1 MNILKKIFKI
11 IVVIILFLMLVEIL
25 TAIGLVT
32 LTNLNIDTSSEF
44 GANIKV
50 SIEIFSFI
58 FALFLSIQS
67 YRDKR
72 YFKWTIILFLF
83 SILVVLILSVLVTN
97 IILNSDNNISDTQRD
112 KFIIESSQKP
122 SKI

>member
-11 IVVIILFLMLVEIL
+11 IVVMILFLMLVEIL

-32 LTNLNIDTSSEF
+32 LANLNIDTNLEF

-72 YFKWTIILFLF
+72 YFKWTIIFLF